1 MTDVDLLNKIRKKI
15 VKFGI
20 CIYIYIYI
28 YIYRADLGA
37 SSHTIRK
44 AKN

>member
-20 CIYIYIYI
+20 CIYIGQTW
-28 YIYRADLGA
+28 AQVL
-37 SSHTIRK
+37 TL
-44 AKN
+44 

>member
-1 MTDVDLLNKIRKKI
+1 MTDVDLLNKIRKKNCQI
-15 VKFGI
+15 W
-20 CIYIYIYI
+20 YM

-44 AKN
+44 GKN

>member
-28 YIYRADLGA
+28 YIYIGQTWAQVPTL
-37 SSHTIRK
+37 
-44 AKN
+44 

>member
-28 YIYRADLGA
+28 YIGQTWAQVPTL
-37 SSHTIRK
+37 
-44 AKN
+44 

>member
-1 MTDVDLLNKIRKKI
+1 MTDVDLLNKIPKRI

-20 CIYIYIYI
+20 CIYIYIY
-28 YIYRADLGA
+28 RADQGA

-44 AKN
+44 GKKLT